1 MMIVKLTWGRVGVMF
16 KHRMFAKP
24 VFDDRT
30 CERFMNGVTHCEVY
44 RFSESNPI
52 DAQLIATGTGICK
65 WPDPFTRAL
74 GRKASLTSALRKR
87 WGKKDGEGT
96 PEHGFDRDS
105 RVAIWDAY
113 WRYTSPQSTVA
124 PRDTTIED
132 PHIAA
137 TILDGTVVQADTIID
152 HELHPPA

>member
-24 VFDDRT
+24 VIDERT
-30 CERFMNGVTHCEVY
+30 CDRFMNGITHCEVY

-52 DAQLIATGTGICK
+52 DAQLIATGIGICK

-87 WGKKDGEGT
+87 WGHKVNDI
-96 PEHGFDRDS
+96 PSYGFTRGDRI
-105 RVAIWDAY
+105 AIWDAY
-113 WRYTSPQSTVA
+113 WAYVA
-124 PRDTTIED
+124 PQEPHTAITD

-137 TILDGTVVQADTIID
+137 TVLDGTVIQADTIID
-152 HELHPPA
+152 HELHPGP